1 MGSPKERS
9 FKNFTWIDIIN
20 PHKEQLEE
28 IAHENNLDYYQV
40 LDSMEHGHLPKFEK
54 ITDYNFIIL
63 RAFTG
68 KKNDRRSTVSEL
80 SNKIAF
86 FYNHEKIITVHREKF
101 LFLENLEGEFK
112 NVSHFLIH
120 VINEMAESFV
130 EPSEWHSNRIDE
142 IEKVIFLKDMSR
154 ISLEELYFQK
164 SQTRIIKKLLQITQ
178 DVVNR
183 VEVESGNF
191 AALQDVKDKI
201 MRLIL
206 IYDEAVED
214 ANNLMNTY
222 LAITA
227 VKSNEVMKLL
237 TIFSAFFLPLTFIV
251 GVYGMNFRF
260 MPELNWKY
268 GYLWSLAL
276 MVVVSAFI
284 YLWFRKKK
292 ILK

>member
-1 MGSPKERS
+1 MGSPKERK
-9 FKNFTWIDIIN
+9 FENFTWIDIIN

-28 IAHENNLDYYQV
+28 IAFENKLDYYQV
-40 LDSMEHGHLPKFEK
+40 LDSLEHGHLPKFEK
-54 ITDYNFIIL
+54 IADYNFMIL

-68 KKNDRRSTVSEL
+68 KKNDHRSTVSEL

-101 LFLENLEGEFK
+101 EFLNNMPDEFSNL
-112 NVSHFLIH
+112 NNFLIH
-120 VINEMAESFV
+120 IIDEMINSFI

-154 ISLEELYFQK
+154 ISLEELYFQR

-178 DVVNR
+178 EVVSKITP
-183 VEVESGNF
+183 EAGNLS
-191 AALQDVKDKI
+191 ALQDVRDKLV
-201 MRLIL
+201 RLIL

-214 ANNLMNTY
+214 AYNLMSTY

-251 GVYGMNFRF
+251 GVYGMNFHF
-260 MPELNWKY
+260 MPELTWKY
-268 GYLWSLAL
+268 GYLWSLVL
-276 MVVVSAFI
+276 MGVVSLAI
-284 YLWFRKKK
+284 YLWFRRKK